1 MKKIWTPEMEKLLA
15 EKYPIL
21 PMYELL
27 PLFPGLSKGA
37 VSSHATQM
45 GLKKKGKL
53 IKWRYEHEEI
63 LKQRYA
69 DTLNSELAKLFGKTD
84 VAVSGAAYRL
94 GLKKPAEFIRQHT
107 FKTTFKRG
115 HAPANKGLKQTEYMS
130 AEAIER
136 TKATRFKKGQLP
148 HNSYNEVGKI
158 TIRYDHPDR
167 KGGKIYKYICLEL
180 GKWKSL
186 HVYNWEKKHGKV
198 PKGHC
203 LWFIDG
209 DTLNAEPENLE
220 LITRAENMQRNSGA
234 RNLPD
239 GMVAAYLARESYAVN
254 QEKRDEYLKHPDLIE
269 LKRKQLLLN
278 RAIKSHEKTGNR
290 K

>member
-1 MKKIWTPEMEKLLA
+1 MKKVWTPEMEQLLT

-27 PLFPGLSKGA
+27 PLFPGLSKSA

-45 GLKKKGKL
+45 NLTKKGKL
-53 IKWRYEHEEI
+53 ISWRYEHEEI
-63 LKQRYA
+63 LKQRYS

-84 VAVSGAAYRL
+84 VAVSGAAYKL
-94 GLKKPAEFIRQHT
+94 GLKKPAEFIRQHA
-107 FKTTFKRG
+107 FKTTFKPG
-115 HAPANKGLKQTEYMS
+115 IKAWNKGMKQAEYMS
-130 AEAIER
+130 AEAIAK
-136 TKATRFKKGQLP
+136 TKATRFVKGQLP

-158 TIRYDHPDR
+158 TIRHEHPNR
-167 KGGKIYKYICLEL
+167 NNSKRYQYICLEL
-180 GKWKSL
+180 GKWKPL
-186 HVYNWEKKHGKV
+186 HVYNWEKKNGKV

-209 DTLNAEPENLE
+209 DTLNAEPSNLE

-234 RNLPD
+234 VNLPD
-239 GMVAAYLARESYAVN
+239 GMVAAYMARESHSVN
-254 QEKRDEYLKHPDLIE
+254 KEKMEEYLKHPDLIE

-290 K
+290 